1 MAASGPLSPN
11 PEVKISED
19 ERKTRVGS
27 IKKVATSASIR
38 FRHSLKRNRRSS
50 RVMSMD
56 CMEIDDIHD
65 PEESKSVDEFR
76 QVLISEE
83 LLPEIYDDYHMLLRY
98 LKARKFDFEKSKQM
112 WSTML
117 QWRKEFGADT
127 IMEDFDFKEQ
137 SQVLE
142 YYPQGNHGV
151 DKDGHPVYIERLG
164 LVDATKL
171 LQVTTMDRYLK
182 YHVQEFERTFK
193 VKFAACTISTRK
205 HIDQST
211 TILDVQGVG
220 LKSFNKAARE
230 LVTSLQ
236 KIDGDN
242 YPESLNR
249 MFIINAGSGFR
260 MLWNTIKS
268 FLDPKTTA
276 KIHVLGNKYQSKL
289 LEIIDASELPDFLG
303 GTCTCSDQGGCM
315 RSDKGPWK
323 DPEIL
328 MRVLNGDSK
337 CKKKFGAS
345 NTDEKTISE
354 NEVVC
359 SKKFDSSDVETPRDQ
374 HPQPSCSIAEQVQL
388 METLQKSFKHGD
400 IVPVVD
406 KAVASSWQKVV
417 DNERFVFA
425 KGVDYRMT
433 DPSNGISNP
442 LFTGV
447 MAFVMGI
454 VTMIKVT
461 RNMPKK
467 LTDANIYSNPGYCV
481 EAVVKTQQPAL
492 AAPGISGADYLAVM
506 TRMKELEDT
515 VNVLSSKPV
524 LLLAEK
530 DEMLNAAVSRVDV
543 LEQELMSTR
552 KALEDSLVRQEE
564 LVAYI
569 EKKKKKKKLK
579 AVIDYDEETQS
590 FQAMDEQNHD
600 QVVVAPCHYKSSDDH
615 QSFQAMDLQYD
626 RNRDDQIVAPI
637 YVIIIRVHRAF
648 KPWI

>member
-1 MAASGPLSPN
+1 MAASGPLSPKL
-11 PEVKISED
+11 EVKISED

-65 PEESKSVDEFR
+65 PEESKSVEEFR

-83 LLPEIYDDYHMLLRY
+83 LLPEIHDDYHMLLRY
-98 LKARKFDFEKSKQM
+98 LKARKFDLEKSKQM
-112 WSTML
+112 WSAML

-193 VKFAACTISTRK
+193 VKFAACTISARK

-211 TILDVQGVG
+211 TILDVHGVG

-303 GTCTCSDQGGCM
+303 GTCTCADQGGCM

-328 MRVLNGDSK
+328 MRVQNGDNK
-337 CKKKFGAS
+337 CKKKSGAS

-359 SKKFDSSDVETPRDQ
+359 SKKFDSSDVETHRDQ
-374 HPQPSCSIAEQVQL
+374 HPEPSCSITEQVQL
-388 METLQKSFKHGD
+388 METLQKSFKCGD

-406 KAVASSWQKVV
+406 RAVASSWQKVV
-417 DNERFVFA
+417 DNKRFAFA
-425 KGVDYRMT
+425 KGGDYRMT

-492 AAPGISGADYLAVM
+492 AAPGISGADYLAFM
-506 TRMKELEDT
+506 TRMKELEET
-515 VNVLSSKPV
+515 VNVLSSKPAA
-524 LLLAEK
+524 LLAEK

-552 KALEDSLVRQEE
+552 KALEDSLARQEE

-569 EKKKKKKKLK
+569 EKKKKKKKL
-579 AVIDYDEETQS
+579 
-590 FQAMDEQNHD
+590 FQ
-600 QVVVAPCHYKSSDDH
+600 
-615 QSFQAMDLQYD
+615 
-626 RNRDDQIVAPI
+626 
-637 YVIIIRVHRAF
+637 
-648 KPWI
+648 W